1 MKLLLLLSLL
11 AVASRTALSDKL
23 PGHSGLL
30 KGYLQPQNLLA
41 AKRCI
46 GRVETT
52 SMIKSVLV
60 YQPITKIIT
69 VSETRPV
76 VHQAVQTITK
86 VQNDVSEI
94 EVQSFSTIRETS
106 LVTDIRTLIDA
117 VPLPPITRTVFD
129 SYTSTSTRVHVQRVP
144 FTTTLVEREER
155 TRTVFVTELSTKSVL
170 VPQTTT
176 VSLKQRPVFRPSLT
190 TTVLTIAV
198 ERTPLPISST
208 FYFTQT
214 RTATSTHYVTPSSV
228 VQDRR
233 VESTEPRI
241 MTSGVI
247 SYTTKTDYI
256 PVYST
261 GFVTV
266 TTTQINTDVAY
277 STTKAFGEKTH
288 TIRKVIPSTITIP
301 VEQTVTATIEHHIT
315 EEYLETYSVIGTGVN
330 TIRSP
335 DRTVPVFLTDFVTEY
350 FTRTSEYQPPT
361 MTKPAT
367 VQIKCGETRTV
378 SQTGYFYPSP

>member
-11 AVASRTALSDKL
+11 AVAFRSALSDKL
-23 PGHSGLL
+23 PGQSRHLG
-30 KGYLQPQNLLA
+30 GYLQPQNLAA

-46 GRVETT
+46 GRIETT
-52 SMIKSVLV
+52 SMIQSVV
-60 YQPITKIIT
+60 IYQPITKIIT
-69 VSETRPV
+69 VSETKPV

-86 VQNDVSEI
+86 VENDVSEV
-94 EVQSFSTIRETS
+94 EVQSFSTIRQTS

-117 VPLPPITRTVFD
+117 VPLPPITSTVFD
-129 SYTSTSTRVHVQRVP
+129 SYTSISTRVHVRRVP
-144 FTTTLVEREER
+144 VTTTSIEREEK

-176 VSLKQRPVFRPSLT
+176 VSLRQRPIFEPSLT
-190 TTVLTIAV
+190 TTVLTIEV
-198 ERTPLPISST
+198 EKTPLPDTST
-208 FYFTQT
+208 FYFTET
-214 RTATSTHYVTPSSV
+214 RLATSTHYVTPTSV

-241 MTSGVI
+241 MSSEII

-256 PVYST
+256 PIYST
-261 GFVTV
+261 GFVAV
-266 TTTQINTDVAY
+266 TTTIFNTEVAF

-288 TIRKVIPSTITIP
+288 TIRKVIPSTIVIP
-301 VEQTVTATIEHHIT
+301 VEETVTATIEHHIT
-315 EEYLETYSVIGTGVN
+315 QEHLETFSVIGTGVN
-330 TIRSP
+330 TVRSP
-335 DRTVPVFLTDFVTEY
+335 DRTVPVILTDIVTEY

-378 SQTGYFYPSP
+378 SQQGYYYG